1 MRLFLDANVLFTAA
15 HRPQGKAALICEL
28 TGEETWS
35 LVTSE
40 LAIEEARRNLM
51 RKFPQCL
58 QALDTILQRVERVSP
73 SPPFDCPVPLPEKD
87 QPIFAGALRAAATHF
102 LTGDRKHF
110 GCYMNDADRTGGVV
124 VQTVAD
130 FLDAL

>member
-15 HRPQGKAALICEL
+15 HRPQGKAALIVEL
-28 TGEETWS
+28 AGEATWS

-51 RKFPQCL
+51 RKFPECL
-58 QALDTILQRVERVSP
+58 PRLDSILGTVDRVSP
-73 SPPFDCPVPLPEKD
+73 SPPYDCPVPLPEKD
-87 QPIFAGALRAAATHF
+87 QPILAAALRSEATHF

-110 GCYMNDADRTGGVV
+110 GRYMDAADQTGGVV